1 MSDGHDRRARG
12 FAAFPARKGGRA
24 RGQSWWGRAWTESM
38 EHTWPEQEPLK
49 QGRAFARSGRIG
61 PVTVS
66 PGRVAALVYGGEDEP
81 HTVGLELA
89 ELDDDQWDALW
100 ERTADRPAETAALL
114 AGELPPDLLEAAEDA
129 RLGILPGYGELEP
142 DCGCDEPGHPC
153 PHAIALGYQFSWL
166 LDEEPQILLLVR
178 GREWAEALE
187 ELKSV
192 VLVRAMTGA
201 AEDTAAEDTE
211 NTAEGAGAEDTDGAH
226 DTADEDSGPG
236 ARRPAAEAAGAPH
249 GISVAEAYARPVAPL
264 PAIPD
269 LPEPPERTGEPV
281 TGIEADPLDRLVAD
295 AAVRARHLLAYTLG
309 LAAEPPRPLDLWQDT
324 VRIAA
329 THPDPRVPGRLRDA
343 CGRPD
348 ELDRAVEAWRTG
360 GGAGLEV
367 LERRWEPPAADVAR
381 ARAALTAG
389 WEEDE
394 LPELV
399 VRGNHWTPAGR
410 GVQLRYGRDGRWY
423 PYQER
428 SGAWWP
434 AGPPAHEPAPALD
447 GLLGG

>member
-1 MSDGHDRRARG
+1 MSEEHDVRARG

-24 RGQSWWGRAWTESM
+24 RGQSWWGKAWVEAM
-38 EHTWPEQEPLK
+38 EDTWPEEEPLK
-49 QGRAFARSGRIG
+49 KGRAFARSGRIG

-66 PGRVAALVYGGEDEP
+66 PGRIAALVYAGEDEP
-81 HTVGLELA
+81 FPVGLLIP

-100 ERTADRPAETAALL
+100 EKTADRPAETEAVL

-129 RLGILPGYGELEP
+129 RLGVLPGYGELEP
-142 DCGCDEPGHPC
+142 DCDCDEPEHPC
-153 PHAIALGYQFSWL
+153 VHAVALGYQFSWL

-178 GREWAEALE
+178 GRAWDEALD

-192 VLVRAMTGA
+192 LLLRAMTGDA
-201 AEDTAAEDTE
+201 GETDEAEDEETNGAQEQAHED
-211 NTAEGAGAEDTDGAH
+211 AGPDTN
-226 DTADEDSGPG
+226 
-236 ARRPAAEAAGAPH
+236 RPAAEALREPQ
-249 GISVAEAYARPVAPL
+249 GISVTDTYARPVAPL
-264 PAIPD
+264 PPLPA
-269 LPEPPERTGEPV
+269 LPEPPQEAPEPV
-281 TGIEADPLDRLVAD
+281 AGIEADPLERLVAD
-295 AAVRARHLLAYTLG
+295 AAVRARRLLAYTLG

-329 THPDPRVPGRLRDA
+329 THPHPGVRARLRA
-343 CGRPD
+343 GCGRPE

-360 GGAGLEV
+360 DSAGLDV
-367 LERRWEPPAADVAR
+367 LEQSWEPPAADVAR
-381 ARAALTAG
+381 VRAALTAG

-399 VRGNHWTPAGR
+399 VHGNHWTVAGR

-428 SGAWWP
+428 SGVWWP
-434 AGPPAHEPAPALD
+434 AGPPAHEPGPVLSE
-447 GLLGG
+447 LLGG

>member
-1 MSDGHDRRARG
+1 MSDEHDSRARG

-38 EHTWPEQEPLK
+38 EDTWPEEEPLK
-49 QGRAFARSGRIG
+49 KGRAVARSGRLG

-81 HTVGLELA
+81 YTVSLELP

-100 ERTADRPAETAALL
+100 EKTADRPAETEALL

-129 RLGILPGYGELEP
+129 RLGVLPGYGELEP
-142 DCGCDEPGHPC
+142 ECDCDEPDHPC
-153 PHAIALGYQFSWL
+153 AHAVALGYQFSWL
-166 LDEEPQILLLVR
+166 LDEEPQVLLLLR

-192 VLVRAMTGA
+192 LLLRAMTGD
-201 AEDTAAEDTE
+201 AEDAD
-211 NTAEGAGAEDTDGAH
+211 DTD
-226 DTADEDSGPG
+226 DTVEEDAEPDV
-236 ARRPAAEAAGAPH
+236 RQPEAAGAPR

-264 PAIPD
+264 PAIPA
-269 LPEPPERTGEPV
+269 LPEPPEETAESV
-281 TGIEADPLDRLVAD
+281 TGIEADPLERLVAD

-329 THPDPRVPGRLRDA
+329 THPDPRVPHRLRDA
-343 CGRPD
+343 CGRPE
-348 ELDRAVEAWRTG
+348 ELDRAVEAWRAG
-360 GGAGLEV
+360 GSAGLDV
-367 LERRWEPPAADVAR
+367 LEQPWEPPGADVAR

-399 VRGNHWTPAGR
+399 VRGNHWTLAGR

-428 SGAWWP
+428 SGVWWP
-434 AGPPAHEPAPALD
+434 AGPPTHEPALAL
-447 GLLGG
+447 GELLGG